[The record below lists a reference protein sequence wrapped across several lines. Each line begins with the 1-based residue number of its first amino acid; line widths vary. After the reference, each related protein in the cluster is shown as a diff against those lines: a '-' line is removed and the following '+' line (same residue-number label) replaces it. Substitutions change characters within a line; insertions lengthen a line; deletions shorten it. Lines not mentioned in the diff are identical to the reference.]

1 VAFLRPLPAQDIDM
15 RIRFLLFFVS
25 STLFAPLLLSQAIRY
40 AITDLEE
47 GTKPFGVVYAMNAK
61 GDVVGDANFQA
72 FIWSHGS
79 LSVPAPLANGFSTA
93 RSINDL
99 GQVVGGFAPNG
110 TSAAFLLDGG
120 VVTKLDVPLGTT
132 YSLAPAINNQGEI
145 LLNTRAGLGTTAF
158 LLTHEAR
165 RQIPSFGGF
174 IEAHALNQLGQ
185 VVGESSK
192 AGTVPSHAFLWSGEQ
207 SIDLGV
213 LPGGEAGGNCG
224 FCAAPNFSNATAIND
239 SGEIVGQSAAA
250 GQVLHAFVWR
260 GSGMEDLGTLPGD
273 NRSYASSINNRG
285 QIVGWSGHATGVII
299 DYTRAVLWSEGTIV
313 KLDEFIPA
321 DSGWTLDIAVAI
333 NSSGQIAGTGHRNGL
348 ARPFL
353 LTPIRPSRLTNCFST
368 MMRFGC
374 DSCCDAYPPLLR
386 R

>member
-1 VAFLRPLPAQDIDM
+1 VAFLRPPPAQDIDM
-15 RIRFLLFFVS
+15 RLHFLLFFVS
-25 STLFAPLLLSQAIRY
+25 STLLAPSLLSQAIGY
-40 AITDLEE
+40 TITDLED
-47 GTKPFGVVYAMNAK
+47 GKNQFGVVYAMNAN

-72 FIWSHGS
+72 FVWSHGTMSTPAS
-79 LSVPAPLANGFSTA
+79 LGNSFSTA

-110 TSAAFLLDGG
+110 TSVAFLLDRG
-120 VVTKLDVPLGTT
+120 VVTKLDVPAGTT
-132 YSLAPAINNQGEI
+132 YSLAAAINNQGEI
-145 LLNTRAGLGTTAF
+145 LLNTRAGLGSTAF
-158 LLTHEAR
+158 LWVHGAE
-165 RQIPSFGGF
+165 RQISSLGGF
-174 IEAHALNQLGQ
+174 IAANALNQSGQ
-185 VVGESSK
+185 VVGESSPG
-192 AGTVPSHAFLWSGEQ
+192 GTALVHAFLWSGVQ

-260 GSGMEDLGTLPGD
+260 GDGMEDLGTLPGD

-299 DYTRAVLWSEGTIV
+299 DYTRAVLWSGGAIV
-313 KLDEFIPA
+313 KLDEFIPT
-321 DSGWTLDIAVAI
+321 DSGWTLDIATAI
-333 NSSGQIAGTGHRNGL
+333 NSRGQIAGTGHRNGL

-353 LTPIRPSRLTNCFST
+353 LTPIHVGRTTGCSST
-368 MMRFGC
+368 MSRAGC
-374 DSCCDAYPPLLR
+374 NPCCDAFPSPISR
-386 R
+386 